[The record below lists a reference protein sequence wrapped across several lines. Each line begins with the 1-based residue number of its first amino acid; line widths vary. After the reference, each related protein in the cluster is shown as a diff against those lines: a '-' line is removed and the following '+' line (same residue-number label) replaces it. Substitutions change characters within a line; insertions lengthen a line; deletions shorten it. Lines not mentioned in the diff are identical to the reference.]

1 MSPSPSPHSPHN
13 SNTPITTIHQFYTD
27 APRISFYF
35 NATEFTKN
43 VAVLHQRVVQ
53 FCQKHK
59 MDVEDVL
66 LWCTQIPLAQP
77 FVEKHSATSKHNDHH
92 HLLDT
97 GRQRITFDDHT
108 GAMHIVKPFRVDEE
122 NTHTVQ
128 LSTVKHLTL
137 HVTVRQNE
145 QPIVDWVEHAPPC
158 AMPLVEKV
166 GSLGV
171 ACALAVAYFVV
182 HQQCSM

>member
-1 MSPSPSPHSPHN
+1 MSQSPTTS
-13 SNTPITTIHQFYTD
+13 TIHQFYTD

-43 VAVLHQRVVQ
+43 TAVLHQRIMQ
-53 FCQKHK
+53 FCNKHK
-59 MDVEDVL
+59 LDVDTVL

-77 FVEKHSATSKHNDHH
+77 FVEKHTDIIRAHSAHH
-92 HLLDT
+92 HLLDN

-137 HVTVRQNE
+137 HVTVRQKE
-145 QPIVDWVEHAPPC
+145 QPIVDWVEHTPPC